1 METFY
6 PSRRQDLVVGSL
18 VSTLLISTVFLAGG
32 HSQLTHGSFI
42 PPVVPGCTL
51 TPVPPEEVIPVEIE
65 ETARVKLQPV
75 AAPALPQLQ
84 DLPRP
89 VTPTD
94 MTQVVEPPHPQ
105 SNIKD
110 VSVITNLPSG
120 DQAATVWEYDNL
132 DTPPSVRR
140 QSPPHY
146 PSSMIQAGMNGEV
159 IVDFVVDNNG
169 EVRNTTAVRSS
180 NRAFEASAV
189 EAVSKWKFRAGKK
202 GGRFVFTH
210 MQVPIEFNIN
220 RE

>member
-1 METFY
+1 MRSQTSRTC
-6 PSRRQDLVVGSL
+6 PSSRTSRRAIRRQ
-18 VSTLLISTVFLAGG
+18 
-32 HSQLTHGSFI
+32 
-42 PPVVPGCTL
+42 
-51 TPVPPEEVIPVEIE
+51 
-65 ETARVKLQPV
+65 
-75 AAPALPQLQ
+75 
-84 DLPRP
+84 
-89 VTPTD
+89 
-94 MTQVVEPPHPQ
+94 Q
-105 SNIKD
+105 SGNTI
-110 VSVITNLPSG
+110 I
-120 DQAATVWEYDNL
+120 WI
-132 DTPPSVRR
+132 RR

-146 PSSMIQAGMNGEV
+146 SSSMIQAGMNGEV